1 MHRTR
6 VTAAVAALSI
16 LCGTAPASAQEW
28 EGASPSELRDAVELF
43 SADRAALSG
52 RYGSYPPLHQAAYM
66 LGALQFRALHQEL
79 VGSGRMTDREFHDAI
94 LRGGPHARRKG
105 STPTGR
111 HHPHEGLRAA
121 MEVLIDWTGHRACPG

>member
-79 VGSGRMTDREFHDAI
+79 VGSGR
-94 LRGGPHARRKG
+94 
-105 STPTGR
+105 
-111 HHPHEGLRAA
+111 
-121 MEVLIDWTGHRACPG
+121 